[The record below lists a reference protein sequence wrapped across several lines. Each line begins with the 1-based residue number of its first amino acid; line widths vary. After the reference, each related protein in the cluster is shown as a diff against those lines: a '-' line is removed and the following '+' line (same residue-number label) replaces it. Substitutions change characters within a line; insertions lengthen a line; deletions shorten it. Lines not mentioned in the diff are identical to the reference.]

1 MYTFKPAT
9 DRILHERQLIRDR
22 VIQKD
27 AQLLP
32 LYTEADKL
40 YQHVMPII
48 KKGLTDLYITQ
59 RMTVEIEDFEL
70 IVGSAGKHFCGSTVD
85 PRYHGVG
92 FVLGCVECGEWT
104 LREDGL

>member
-40 YQHVMPII
+40 YEHVMPII

-59 RMTVEIEDFEL
+59 RMKVEIEDFEL
-70 IVGSAGKHFCGSTVD
+70 IVGSAGAHFCGSTVD
-85 PRYHGVG
+85 PRYYGIG
-92 FVLGCVECGEWT
+92 FVLNAVESGE
-104 LREDGL
+104 